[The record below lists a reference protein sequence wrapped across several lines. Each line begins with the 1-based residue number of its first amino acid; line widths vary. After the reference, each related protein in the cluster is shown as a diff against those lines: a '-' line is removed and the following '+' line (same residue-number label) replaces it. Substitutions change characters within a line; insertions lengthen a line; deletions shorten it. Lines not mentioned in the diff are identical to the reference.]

1 MPSRA
6 SRREGTP
13 GRGGR
18 VARLR
23 RCSASSPSRPRLSW
37 GTSDFF
43 AGLASKRRPAVA
55 VVGWTQGLALVVIT
69 VVVAVRWDTVTWAGW
84 PVWAVA
90 AGLSGMAGLVCF
102 YSALSSGTMGVV
114 APIAALGVVVPI
126 VLGVATGEQPSAWA
140 WVGMLVAVVGVT
152 LASGP
157 ELSGDV
163 SVRPVVL
170 ATVAAVGFG
179 LALFCLDRGA
189 RSSTVLTLWG
199 MRMTSVT
206 VLVVLALA
214 LRTAGGVTVRETPG
228 LLAIGCGDLAAN
240 GLFAYA
246 SSRGQVSVTAVLGSL
261 YPVVTAVWA
270 RFLLDERLRRV
281 QKVGVGLAVGGAAV
295 TAL

>member
-1 MPSRA
+1 MLSLLA
-6 SRREGTP
+6 
-13 GRGGR
+13 
-18 VARLR
+18 L
-23 RCSASSPSRPRLSW
+23 ASSLSW

-55 VVGWTQGLALVVIT
+55 VVGWTQGLALVVIS
-69 VVVAVRWDTVTWAGW
+69 VVVTVRWDTVTWGGW
-84 PVWAVA
+84 PLWAVA
-90 AGLSGMAGLVCF
+90 AGLSGMGGLVCF
-102 YSALSSGTMGVV
+102 YTALSSGTMGVV

-126 VLGVATGEQPSAWA
+126 VLGVATGEKPSPWA

-157 ELSGDV
+157 ELTGEV
-163 SVRPVVL
+163 SARPVVL
-170 ATVAAVGFG
+170 ASFAAVGFG

-189 RSSTVLTLWG
+189 RTSTLFTLWG
-199 MRMTSVT
+199 MRLTSVT
-206 VLVVLALA
+206 ILLVLALA
-214 LRTAGGVTVRETPG
+214 LRTAGGVTVRETPA

-246 SSRGQVSVTAVLGSL
+246 SARGQVSVTSVLGSL

-270 RFLLDERLRRV
+270 RLLLDERLRRI
-281 QKVGVGLAVGGAAV
+281 QQVGVALAVGGAAA